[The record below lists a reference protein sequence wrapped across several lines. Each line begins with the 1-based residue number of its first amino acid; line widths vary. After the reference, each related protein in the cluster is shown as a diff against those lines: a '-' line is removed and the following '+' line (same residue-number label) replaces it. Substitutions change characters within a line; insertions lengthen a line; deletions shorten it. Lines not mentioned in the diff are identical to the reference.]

1 MFEGTVWLLR
11 LVELSA
17 LAYLL
22 LIAAYTWGWRKLS
35 ASLPAKLHTGSKV
48 SVVVALRNESQ
59 NVEPLVRSLLSQQAN
74 NIVFDLLFV
83 DDHSTDDTLQLL
95 QSWAEIHSERIK
107 VLKASG
113 EGKKAALRQAIEA
126 SDAEIILTTDADCR
140 PQPFWLAMMVAP
152 FGQQSVQMMLGPV
165 RLEYGKN
172 LFEKLQ
178 ALEFCSLMG
187 ATGGA
192 AALHKPSMANGAN
205 LAFRRNSY
213 LQAYEKQAGQNF
225 ASGDDL
231 FLLNSFESLFGA
243 ECIGF
248 CNAKSAIVST
258 NALSSF
264 KDFVSQRIRWV
275 SKSSAYRNLST
286 LIPAWVVFIFNFF
299 LIAMMIAA
307 FILPWMIPVFV
318 LFFIL
323 KAMADFPLVRAAAM
337 FNSQKNLLWLFVPLS
352 LIYPFYVFLIP
363 IIALIFTTEWKGR
376 RLKS

>member
-48 SVVVALRNESQ
+48 SVTVALRNESR
-59 NVEPLVRSLLSQQAN
+59 NVESLVSSLLNQQTN

-83 DDHSTDDTLQLL
+83 DDHSTDDTLPLL
-95 QSWAEIHSERIK
+95 QSWAEIHPERIK

-140 PQPFWLAMMVAP
+140 PQPFWLALMVAP
-152 FGQQSVQMMLGPV
+152 FGEPSAQMVLGPV
-165 RLEYGKN
+165 RLEHRKK
-172 LFEKLQ
+172 LLEKLQ
-178 ALEFCSLMG
+178 SLEFCSLMG

-192 AALHKPSMANGAN
+192 VALHKPSMANGAN

-213 LQAYEKQAGQNF
+213 LQAYEKQAGQNL

-231 FLLNSFESLFGA
+231 FMMNSFETMFGA
-243 ECIGF
+243 ESIGF

-258 NALSSF
+258 QALSTF

-299 LIAMMIAA
+299 LIAMMMAA
-307 FILPWMIPVFV
+307 IILPWMIPVFM
-318 LFFIL
+318 LFFTL
-323 KAMADFPLVRAAAM
+323 KALADFPLVRAVAV
-337 FNSQKNLLWLFVPLS
+337 FNGQKNLLWLFVPLS
-352 LIYPFYVFLIP
+352 LIYPFYVVFIP
-363 IIALIFTTEWKGR
+363 LIALITKTEWKGR
-376 RLKS
+376 SLKS